1 MAAGVNATN
10 FEVNVNTFLPFPGV
24 DRDQAIPADFVE
36 MLKRPS
42 GAGIDLEEDVHEGNC
57 LQGLVFAFL
66 FEAVGGV
73 TLCLLWHLLKAVH

>member
-10 FEVNVNTFLPFPGV
+10 FEVNVNPFLPFPGV
-24 DRDQAIPADFVE
+24 EHEQAIPADFVE

-42 GAGIDLEEDVHEGNC
+42 GACIDLAEDAHEGDC

-66 FEAVGGV
+66 FEAIGGV
-73 TLCLLWHLLKAVH
+73 TLCLLWHLLKVAL